1 MGRSCIAA
9 VVGLL
14 QLPPIKAARAFNLS
28 FLEINLTSPDFRWPK
43 RNAAFFKSF
52 LGS

>member
-9 VVGLL
+9 VVGLV
-14 QLPPIKAARAFNLS
+14 QLPPIKTARAFTLS
-28 FLEINLTSPDFRWPK
+28 FLEINLTSPDFRWAK
-43 RNAAFFKSF
+43 RNAAFKRF